1 MVGWGDLRSGR
12 MSRTEAMAAWR
23 LRNRARKHG
32 IRGFHLLKCWLR
44 RDLADDTQADQFG
57 NTLSTEAML
66 MRTGGH
72 RGVHQCFTSGREA
85 IQASMSTRNQPM
97 LCSDSL

>member
-32 IRGFHLLKCWLR
+32 IRGFLLLKRWWGR
-44 RDLADDTQADQFG
+44 GPASDTQTDQFG
-57 NTLSTEAML
+57 NTLSTETML
-66 MRTGGH
+66 MRTGGN
-72 RGVHQCFTSGREA
+72 RGVHQRFTSGREA
-85 IQASMSTRNQPM
+85 IQASIEARSKPIA
-97 LCSDSL
+97 